1 MAGGL
6 DMGDD
11 IGDDVGGEMPGAE
24 GDMSMDDAAAS
35 ESGGED
41 TSESE
46 PLNEVFFNRLMQK
59 TINEKKEL
67 KQNLMERT
75 KHYQTLLINKINE
88 SKIKEEKELNVPLY
102 TKNFLINEELNS
114 IAKGLSKHINEKK

>member
-1 MAGGL
+1 
-6 DMGDD
+6 
-11 IGDDVGGEMPGAE
+11 
-24 GDMSMDDAAAS
+24 
-35 ESGGED
+35 
-41 TSESE
+41 
-46 PLNEVFFNRLMQK
+46 
-59 TINEKKEL
+59 
-67 KQNLMERT
+67 MERT